1 MRFLTFWQRGCC
13 RITSTAPQTAGFP
26 ASRCDHIMSITQLSM
41 DSSHVKLKLLPN
53 NIDVMGCWNPISF
66 VESILVTVGLSDFTV
81 KTTFRV
87 LLKRGPRVF
96 VVESILIT
104 GGLFDLQTDFK
115 VFLKRGPRVFVVES
129 ILVSVGLFGLLCK
142 LECF

>member
-1 MRFLTFWQRGCC
+1 
-13 RITSTAPQTAGFP
+13 
-26 ASRCDHIMSITQLSM
+26 
-41 DSSHVKLKLLPN
+41 
-53 NIDVMGCWNPISF
+53 MGCWNPISF

-87 LLKRGPRVF
+87 LLKRGPRLF